1 MTRRDVFHNAL
12 YDFLPAQL
20 AVGTGTRSGEQFGH
34 DDFDALLMG
43 QINLFGGH
51 PSKVVDK
58 VGGLFFVPPTEEFN
72 LKSKGLQGRLSAF
85 DLDLLS
91 AVRQRKG
98 QPAVDEDFH
107 WLGKN
112 GRKWN

>member
-1 MTRRDVFHNAL
+1 VQDH
-12 YDFLPAQL
+12 PADQ
-20 AVGTGTRSGEQFGH
+20 VGH
-34 DDFDALLMG
+34 DNFDALLMG
-43 QINLFGGH
+43 QLDVFGGH

-58 VGGLFFVPPTEEFN
+58 VGGLFFVPPTEGFN

-85 DLDLLS
+85 DLDLVS
-91 AVRQRKG
+91 AVRQRAR
-98 QPAVDEDFH
+98 QRAVNEDFH